1 MSLLDRVVPPRLGR
15 DFRWLLGG
23 NVAANTADGL
33 MIAGGPLLAASL
45 TSDPVQVAAAA
56 AAGQLPWL
64 VFSLPAGALVDRLDR
79 RRLFIAVNLARVL
92 VLAVLTGVIAAGAL
106 TVPLLLSLLVALGIA
121 EVFSDNIWA
130 TLTPMVV
137 PDPADLGIANAR
149 TSASMF
155 IANQLAGPTI
165 AAGLFAAGH
174 ALPTSAAAGCLAL
187 AAGMIARMTF
197 VEPPAPDQTRPI
209 IGEIVDGLRWLVA
222 NPPVRT
228 LVLLITGFNVTFG
241 AAWGV
246 LVLYSDQRLG
256 LSPTGF
262 GLLLSAS
269 AVGGIVGTAGYGR
282 LERRFSLAT
291 LMRAGLALETLT
303 HLALALTVH
312 AWLAFVVMV
321 AFGAH
326 AGIWGTT
333 STTIRQRAVPS
344 DMLGRVTGV
353 YLLGMVGSLVV
364 GQTLGGLI
372 ARGWGVTAPFWFGFV
387 GSAAMTVLLWRQMGH
402 VAHAGEV

>member
-1 MSLLDRVVPPRLGR
+1 
-15 DFRWLLGG
+15 
-23 NVAANTADGL
+23 
-33 MIAGGPLLAASL
+33 
-45 TSDPVQVAAAA
+45 
-56 AAGQLPWL
+56 
-64 VFSLPAGALVDRLDR
+64 
-79 RRLFIAVNLARVL
+79 
-92 VLAVLTGVIAAGAL
+92 
-106 TVPLLLSLLVALGIA
+106 
-121 EVFSDNIWA
+121 
-130 TLTPMVV
+130 
-137 PDPADLGIANAR
+137 
-149 TSASMF
+149 
-155 IANQLAGPTI
+155 
-165 AAGLFAAGH
+165 
-174 ALPTSAAAGCLAL
+174 
-187 AAGMIARMTF
+187 